1 VAVAAVA
8 AVVWARRVVRRL
20 RGALLHRAVL
30 EGSSVVSGDPEAL
43 AALLLCR
50 PPPAVLVVALPMGV
64 SGPRVLGP

>member
-1 VAVAAVA
+1 MAVAAVA
-8 AVVWARRVVRRL
+8 CARRVVRRL

-43 AALLLCR
+43 AALLCR

-64 SGPRVLGP
+64 SGPSVLGP